1 MILPQPQTPGYE
13 FDSWTVTSGS
23 AIIADDADSS
33 TTVRLEEGDATVEAV
48 FTPLDYNLTISDDGN
63 GTTDPSGLQVVSH
76 AASTPISATADA
88 NYDFDSWSVITGTAS
103 IDDPGAADTTVTLT
117 NGAAAIQ
124 ANFVLETYTLTM
136 TDNGFG
142 STSASTTVTYGVA
155 TEITATPD
163 TGYDFD
169 SWIVT
174 SGTAFNC

>member
-76 AASTPISATADA
+76 AASTPISRQLMLIMILTLVSYNRNCFYRRSRRCRYNCHAYQWCGCNTGKLCIRDLYLD
-88 NYDFDSWSVITGTAS
+88 YD
-103 IDDPGAADTTVTLT
+103 
-117 NGAAAIQ
+117 
-124 ANFVLETYTLTM
+124 
-136 TDNGFG
+136 
-142 STSASTTVTYGVA
+142 
-155 TEITATPD
+155 
-163 TGYDFD
+163 
-169 SWIVT
+169 
-174 SGTAFNC
+174 